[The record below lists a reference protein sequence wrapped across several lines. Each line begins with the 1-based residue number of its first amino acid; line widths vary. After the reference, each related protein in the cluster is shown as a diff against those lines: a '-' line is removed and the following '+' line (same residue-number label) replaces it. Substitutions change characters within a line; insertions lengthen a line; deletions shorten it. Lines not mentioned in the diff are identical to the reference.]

1 MITRLASA
9 VCALAPGISVSAAT
23 IHTASAQNQSGPA
36 PPFAGLPSPKHVQP
50 CGLPP
55 LLPAT
60 GPVTT
65 AFAEIH
71 DLWGGT
77 GRDSLRR
84 MTTPVLVSHYAM

>member
-36 PPFAGLPSPKHVQP
+36 PPFAGLPSPEHVQP

-55 LLPAT
+55 PLPGT
-60 GPVTT
+60 GPP
-65 AFAEIH
+65 FADIH
-71 DLWGGT
+71 DLRGGA